1 VELRDRFPQT
11 SWTLVARAAQTTETQ
26 ARDDFARLYFQ
37 PVVAFLQVKVRDAN
51 LAEELAQDFFCR
63 LLEKPSLFQ
72 NAQARHGSFRT
83 YLMASLQNF
92 ASDYFRRW
100 KRGNEKETHPDQWE
114 DAGWEGVRAQND
126 RAAEAV
132 FHAAWVKATLESALA
147 SVREICARKSQMVHL
162 QLFEARYLCADDS
175 GPSWSEL
182 GVLFGLEQKTARE
195 RADTVA
201 RHFRIVL
208 RKMLSQQ
215 VNLTG
220 PDRGTRWNEARI
232 DKEIQAL
239 MLPLKD

>member
-1 VELRDRFPQT
+1 MELRDRFPQT
-11 SWTLVARAAQTTETQ
+11 SWTLVARAAETTGTQ
-26 ARDDFARLYFQ
+26 ARDDFARMYLH

-72 NAQARHGSFRT
+72 NAQARHGAFRT

-92 ASDYFRRW
+92 ASDHFRRR
-100 KRGNEKETHPDQWE
+100 KRSDDRETHPDQWE
-114 DAGWEGVRAQND
+114 NAGWEMVSGPND

-132 FHAAWVKATLESALA
+132 FHAAWVKAILENALA

-162 QLFEARYLCADDS
+162 HLFEARYLCADD
-175 GPSWSEL
+175 GCPSWSEL
-182 GVLFGLEQKTARE
+182 GALFGIEQKTARE

-208 RKMLSQQ
+208 RRMLSQQ
-215 VNLTG
+215 VNS
-220 PDRGTRWNEARI
+220 DDGTRWSEARI

-239 MLPLKD
+239 MLPLRD